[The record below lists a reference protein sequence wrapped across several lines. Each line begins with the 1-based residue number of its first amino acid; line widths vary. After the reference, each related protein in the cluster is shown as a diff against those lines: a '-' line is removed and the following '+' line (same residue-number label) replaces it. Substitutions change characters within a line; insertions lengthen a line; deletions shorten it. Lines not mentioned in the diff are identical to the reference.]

1 MKKKYSF
8 LTECFYCYC
17 LIALCENTVVLIFWT
32 RILKAAN
39 KWLILK
45 KSVTSRCYVQVFDA
59 VVIGIVVRY
68 GWFCTNMEEL
78 VCVTLA
84 RFPLISGFINRV
96 ATWLMFYHYHVYGP
110 FREKKMDYSFFTLFT
125 LALPLLLYAVLTK
138 TQGANRISFL
148 E

>member
-45 KSVTSRCYVQVFDA
+45 KSVTSRCYVQVLDA

-84 RFPLISGFINRV
+84 KFLLISGFINRV

-138 TQGANRISFL
+138 TQGASRISFL